1 MTFQKWLDTRHGQG
15 HSQESSDA
23 VKSAYEA
30 GFKDGSSGG
39 GDGGSEKKRDGGSE
53 KKRDSSDGG
62 SEKKRPSSGGSSKR
76 DDAPSQKNARRAP
89 LEAAWQCIDYPT
101 GRFGQAAGAQDSTQC
116 TACTR
121 GSYTERLP

>member
-1 MTFQKWLDTRHGQG
+1 MTFEKWLETKGS
-15 HSQESSDA
+15 HSAKD
-23 VKSAYEA
+23 AYEA
-30 GFKDGSSGG
+30 GFKDGGG
-39 GDGGSEKKRDGGSE
+39 GGGGSEKKRDGGSE